1 MDGPAPEP
9 SVPAIVESIE
19 ARTTR
24 ESEQLSS
31 RLRNHCWPGGVGD
44 RSEPSALEWV
54 RRWGPS
60 RLMTEP
66 LSCSCVQGRCA
77 VCN

>member
-1 MDGPAPEP
+1 VPE
-9 SVPAIVESIE
+9 IVESIE
-19 ARTTR
+19 GRDARAT
-24 ESEQLSS
+24 EQLSS

-44 RSEPSALEWV
+44 RSDATALDWV

-60 RLMTEP
+60 RLTAEP
-66 LSCSCVQGRCA
+66 LSCSCVHGRCA